1 MDRKNSQVRS
11 KIITFILLAAV
22 TAGCN
27 AAPRPDGSSLVTQA
41 QRAWTGDWHAVWQIE
56 WGGAPVRGPLVAEIW
71 HAGNGR
77 LRIETLEAPTAAL
90 SGLTLVSDG
99 VTSWLYD
106 LRQKR
111 AEAKPAGQARIPLAS
126 DALDAT
132 AWLLKEASQAT
143 THAAGREML
152 ESGLAD
158 RVAVDWSNGDRAT
171 LWVHAESGLPAR
183 VELHSTVWGEATFTT
198 RSVDPSPAK
207 PAGLFTFQPPPPGV
221 EVTTVP

>member
-1 MDRKNSQVRS
+1 MISRL
-11 KIITFILLAAV
+11 IIPFIILAVAA
-22 TAGCN
+22 TACDV
-27 AAPRPDGSSLVTQA
+27 PSRPDGSSLMARA
-41 QRAWTGDWHAVWQIE
+41 QQVWAGDWHAVWQIE

-99 VTSWLYD
+99 ATTWLYD
-106 LRQKR
+106 LRQSR

-132 AWLLKEASQAT
+132 GWLLKEAGRAT
-143 THAAGREML
+143 TRVAGREML

-158 RVAVDWSNGDRAT
+158 RLAVEWSNGDRAT
-171 LWVHAESGLPAR
+171 LWIHAASGLPAR
-183 VELHSTVWGEATFTT
+183 VELHSAVWGEATFTT
-198 RSVDPSPAK
+198 RSIDPATSK
-207 PAGLFTFQPPPPGV
+207 PAELFTFQPPPGV
-221 EVTTVP
+221 EVVTQP